1 MKQIA
6 YTMMICL
13 LCVGCSSSK
22 PKLELSDNTASNIAV
37 VASFIPTGT
46 DYATAFKQ
54 MSDAGFTC
62 KIERNK
68 TFAMSKG
75 TTPIG
80 EVGPIDF
87 VWCDKRQGTPVA
99 RRWQVILILDEED
112 KVKDHSV
119 STGLV
124 GP

>member
-1 MKQIA
+1 MR
-6 YTMMICL
+6 YMILAL
-13 LCVGCSSSK
+13 LVMAGCSSSQ

-37 VASFIPTGT
+37 VASYIPTGT
-46 DYATAFKQ
+46 DSATALKQ
-54 MSDAGFTC
+54 MSHAGFTC
-62 KIERNK
+62 KIERGK

-80 EVGPIDF
+80 EIGPMDF
-87 VWCDKRQGTPVA
+87 VWCDKQHGSPVA

-112 KVKDHSV
+112 RVKDHSV
-119 STGLV
+119 TTGLV

>member
-1 MKQIA
+1 MRYMILALFLIA
-6 YTMMICL
+6 
-13 LCVGCSSSK
+13 GCSSLK
-22 PKLELSDNTASNIAV
+22 PKLELSGNTASNIAV
-37 VASFIPTGT
+37 VASYIPSGT
-46 DYATAFKQ
+46 DSATAFNQ

-68 TFAMSKG
+68 TFAISKG

-80 EVGPIDF
+80 AVGPMDF
-87 VWCDKRQGTPVA
+87 LWCDKQQGNPVA

>member
-1 MKQIA
+1 MS
-6 YTMMICL
+6 
-13 LCVGCSSSK
+13 GCNKSN
-22 PKLELSDNTASNIAV
+22 LVLSDNTASNIAV
-37 VASFIPTGT
+37 VASYIPTGT
-46 DYATAFKQ
+46 DSATALKQ

-80 EVGPIDF
+80 EVGPMDF
-87 VWCDKRQGTPVA
+87 VWCDKQQGFPVA
-99 RRWQVILILDEED
+99 RRWQVILVLDEED
-112 KVKDHSV
+112 KVEDHSV

>member
-1 MKQIA
+1 MRH
-6 YTMMICL
+6 MILAL
-13 LCVGCSSSK
+13 LLMAGCTSSK
-22 PKLELSDNTASNIAV
+22 PKLELSDDTASNIAT
-37 VASFIPTGT
+37 VASYIPVGSHS
-46 DYATAFKQ
+46 ATVIKQ

-80 EVGPIDF
+80 EVGPMDF
-87 VWCDKRQGTPVA
+87 VWCDKQQGKPVA

>member
-1 MKQIA
+1 MRYIILA
-6 YTMMICL
+6 L
-13 LCVGCSSSK
+13 LLAAGCSNTA
-22 PKLELSDNTASNIAV
+22 PKLVLSDNTGSNVAA
-37 VASFIPTGT
+37 VASLIPTGT
-46 DYATAFKQ
+46 DATTASRQ

-62 KIERNK
+62 KIERSK

-80 EVGPIDF
+80 EVGPMDF
-87 VWCDKRQGTPVA
+87 VWCDKQQGSPVA

-112 KVKDHSV
+112 RVKDHSV
-119 STGLV
+119 TTGLV

>member
-1 MKQIA
+1 MFA
-6 YTMMICL
+6 L
-13 LCVGCSSSK
+13 LLVAGCSSSQ

-37 VASFIPTGT
+37 VASYIPAGT
-46 DYATAFKQ
+46 DSAAALKK

-80 EVGPIDF
+80 EVGPIDC
-87 VWCDKRQGTPVA
+87 VWCDKQQGSPVA